1 MKVGIVGKGDFGYKI
16 HSKLPKDCEIVFF
29 TGTAYEVSY
38 DIDWVIIASS
48 TNSHYD
54 IAKDFLSRSINVFC
68 EKPLTLDSEHSRELY
83 DIAEINNCKLYV
95 DDIFRYR
102 NEYRENKKKLS
113 IQKNLTFTWKKYGS
127 FKDYIEPNLMYH
139 DLYLLTDLLGEDTPT
154 EIQYSINQV
163 NKKTLKF
170 RYKNRL
176 VKLNYDRLC
185 KNKIKTI
192 NKINFNQPT
201 NDALEE
207 LLREVLTEKAN
218 FDYNK
223 HLTLT
228 AQKLLDTF
236 IKYSPSIAVIG
247 AGIFGITAALELA
260 SAGLNVTLYEEQ
272 EEILTKASNINQY
285 RIHRGYH
292 YPRSKETAI
301 SSKHGGDAFIEKYK
315 CTSPSCKH
323 YYAIASS
330 QTLTTA
336 EQYKNFLDQVGL
348 EYEECSLPQIK
359 PGSVDLIISASE
371 ELFDPKALKVAC
383 KNYLLESNITV
394 KTSTSFT
401 KDLINNY
408 DYVVNTTYAKYNK
421 ILPRKFQQD
430 FQFELCE
437 KPVLKL
443 PKEYKGVSIVVMD
456 GPFTCIDPLGDTDY
470 HVMGNVV
477 HAIHHTNVGKIPKI
491 PQDYLEVLDK
501 GVVKDTPLTK
511 VDTFIEAASSFFA
524 NIEKSSYIGSMF
536 TVRTVLPRR
545 DYDDARP
552 TLVKRHTDKLYSLF
566 SGKIV
571 TCVDSAKELVNNILK
586 S

>member
-1 MKVGIVGKGDFGYKI
+1 MKVGIVGKGDFGHKI
-16 HSKLPKDCEIVFF
+16 HSKLPKDCKIVFF

-38 DIDWVIIASS
+38 DVDWVIIASS
-48 TNSHYD
+48 TKSHYGV
-54 IAKDFLSRSINVFC
+54 AKDFLSKGVNVFC
-68 EKPLTLDSEHSRELY
+68 EKPLTLDFKLSKELY
-83 DIAEINNCKLYV
+83 SIAEINNCKLYV
-95 DDIFRYR
+95 DDIFRYK
-102 NEYRENKKKLS
+102 NEYRENKDSLS

-139 DLYLLTDLLGEDTPT
+139 DLYLLVDLLGEDTPT
-154 EIQYSINQV
+154 EIHYSVNQV
-163 NKKTLKF
+163 NRKALKF
-170 RYKNRL
+170 RYKDKL
-176 VKLNYDRLC
+176 IKLNYNRLC
-185 KNKIKTI
+185 KNKTKTI

-201 NDALEE
+201 NDALQD

-218 FDYNK
+218 FNYNK
-223 HLTLT
+223 QITLT
-228 AQKLLDTF
+228 AQSLLDIF
-236 IKYSPSIAVIG
+236 IKYSPSVAVIG

-260 SAGLNVTLYEEQ
+260 STGLKVTLYEEQ
-272 EEILTKASNINQY
+272 REILTRASNINQY

-301 SSKHGGDAFIEKYK
+301 SSKHGGDAFIKKYK
-315 CTSPSCKH
+315 CTSPICEH

-336 EQYKNFLDQVGL
+336 EQYINFLDEVGL
-348 EYEECSLPQIK
+348 EYKECSLPQIK

-371 ELFDPKALKVAC
+371 ELFDPEALKVAC
-383 KNYLLESNITV
+383 KKQLLESNINV
-394 KTSTSFT
+394 KTNIRFT
-401 KDLINNY
+401 KDLIRNY
-408 DYVVNTTYAKYNK
+408 DYVVNTTYAKYNE
-421 ILPRKFQQD
+421 ILPSKFQQD

-477 HAIHHTNVGKIPKI
+477 HAIHHTNVGKFPKI
-491 PQDYLEVLDK
+491 PKEYLQVLDR
-501 GVVKDTPLTK
+501 GVVKNTPLTK
-511 VDTFIEAASSFFA
+511 VHTFIEAASNFFA
-524 NIEKSSYIGSMF
+524 NIEESSYIGSMF